1 VSAQGRMI
9 VQFVRKELKIARTPE
24 PAVIPGGGW
33 GEQKGQQIGRLVG
46 SVRSSGSMAAS
57 VELGRGVGN

>member
-1 VSAQGRMI
+1 MI
-9 VQFVRKELKIARTPE
+9 VQFLRKELKTARTPE

-46 SVRSSGSMAAS
+46 NARISGSMDAS
-57 VELGRGVGN
+57 VELGKGVGK